1 MTMRYVLLAA
11 LAGGCAVCVPVL
23 AQDYPV
29 KSIRYVVPF
38 SPGGPTDTQ
47 SRWAAQRLN
56 AAFGQPVIIENRPG
70 AGGVPGTLAGAKS
83 PADGYTLIAANPG
96 PLTVAPAIMDNLPY
110 DTLKDFAPITV
121 VARSASCISV
131 HPSLPVKSVR
141 DFVNL
146 AKAAPGR
153 INYGTPGVGT
163 VGHLTVEYFSTQ
175 NGIKLTHVPYK
186 GGVNQFTVDLMSG
199 YIEVAFLQVF
209 TALPLVREGK
219 LRALGVTSAVRS
231 EVLPEVPTVSEQGV
245 PKFESYN
252 WNGILAPAKTPPA
265 IIARI
270 QSVIAAG
277 LKEGRET
284 FTRQGQDPGG
294 DSPAQFAEFLR
305 SEQERFAKIAKG
317 ENIARQNYG
326 SVR

>member
-1 MTMRYVLLAA
+1 MRAVCSAAAA
-11 LAGGCAVCVPVL
+11 LAVVVTPAL

-29 KSIRYVVPF
+29 KPIRYVVPF
-38 SPGGPTDTQ
+38 SAGGPTDTQ

-56 AAFGQPVIIENRPG
+56 AAFGQPVLIENRPG
-70 AGGVPGTLAGAKS
+70 AGGVPGTLLGAKS
-83 PADGYTLIAANPG
+83 AADGYTLIAANPG

-121 VARSASCISV
+121 VARSSSCISV
-131 HPSLPVKSVR
+131 HPSLPAKNVR
-141 DFVNL
+141 ELVNL
-146 AKAAPGR
+146 AKASPGR
-153 INYGTPGVGT
+153 IHYGTPGVGT

-175 NGIKLTHVPYK
+175 NGIRLVHVPYK

-219 LRALGVTSAVRS
+219 LRALGVTSSARS
-231 EVLPEVPTVSEQGV
+231 TVLPEVPTVAEQGL
-245 PKFESYN
+245 PRFESYN

-270 QSVIAAG
+270 QAVIAAG

-294 DSPAQFAEFLR
+294 DTPAQFAEFLR
-305 SEQERFAKIAKG
+305 SEQERFVKIAKG
-317 ENIARQNYG
+317 ASLPRQNYG
-326 SVR
+326 SAR